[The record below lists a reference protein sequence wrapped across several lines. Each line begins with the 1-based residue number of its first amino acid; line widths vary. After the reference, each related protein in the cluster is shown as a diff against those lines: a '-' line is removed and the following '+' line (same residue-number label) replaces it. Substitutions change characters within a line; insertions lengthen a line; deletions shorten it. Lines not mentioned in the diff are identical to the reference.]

1 MSKKYPNIV
10 PAGDKTQSLGTS
22 EKRWA
27 EVHAGKIDGENFAGR
42 LAEII
47 DSLATKTALA
57 EVEGKIGTASAPLYF
72 T

>member
-27 EVHAGKIDGENFAGR
+27 EVHAGKIEGENLRAGWQR
-42 LAEII
+42 
-47 DSLATKTALA
+47 
-57 EVEGKIGTASAPLYF
+57 
-72 T
+72 